1 MTGQA
6 LDQTRNT
13 TSDVAGAQARQRLL
27 AGLAVKERHLD
38 VAGVSTAVLEAGD
51 GAPLVLLHGGIEC
64 GGIYWAPVIARLG
77 QSHRLVIPD
86 VPGLGESGPV
96 TRLETAALDGWL
108 AAVLRLTGAEKP
120 ALVAHSLLG
129 SLAARFAAQRSGL
142 LRQLVVYGAP
152 GLGRYRMPLGL
163 MAAAIRSDLWP
174 SERNTARFERWVF
187 YDLDQTRQRD
197 PEWFG
202 AFNRYMLSRA
212 VVPHVKRTM
221 RRLLQAG
228 TRQVPDAEL
237 RRIGAPT
244 RLLWGRHDRMA
255 PLRLAEIAGARLG
268 WPLQVVEDA
277 GHAPHIEQPEAF
289 VRALQA
295 ALA

>member
-6 LDQTRNT
+6 IDQARNT
-13 TSDVAGAQARQRLL
+13 TRDVAGAQARRRLL

-38 VAGVSTAVLEAGD
+38 VAGVSTAVLEAGA
-51 GAPLVLLHGGIEC
+51 GPPLVLLHGGIEC
-64 GGIYWAPVIARLG
+64 GGIYWAPVIARLA

-96 TRLETAALDGWL
+96 TRLDTAALDGWL
-108 AAVLRLTGAEKP
+108 AAVLRLASVEKP

-129 SLAARFAAQRSGL
+129 SLAARFAAQHAGL
-142 LRQLVVYGAP
+142 LRQLVIYGAP
-152 GLGRYRMPLGL
+152 GIGPYRMPLGL

-174 SERNTARFERWVF
+174 SERNIGRFERWVF
-187 YDLDQTRQRD
+187 HDLDQTRRRD

-202 AFNRYMLSRA
+202 AFNGYTLSRA
-212 VVPHVKRTM
+212 AVPHVKRTM
-221 RRLLQAG
+221 RRLIRAG
-228 TRQVPDAEL
+228 TKQVPGAEL
-237 RRIGAPT
+237 QRIDVPAA
-244 RLLWGRHDRMA
+244 LLWGRHDRMA
-255 PLRLAEIAGARLG
+255 PLRLAEAASAKLA
-268 WPLQVVEDA
+268 WPLRVVEQA

-289 VRALQA
+289 ARALQA